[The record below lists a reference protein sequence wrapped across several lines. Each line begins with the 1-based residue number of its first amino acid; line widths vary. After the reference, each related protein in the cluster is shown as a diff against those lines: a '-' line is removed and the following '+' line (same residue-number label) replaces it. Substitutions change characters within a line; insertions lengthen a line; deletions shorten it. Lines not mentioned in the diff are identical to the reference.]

1 MIYKY
6 YSFKKLAINSQKMAY
21 ILENNQPNKKVPL
34 GTAVCPPW
42 IFFHS
47 LLVEIISPTFKLIT
61 YLILLVNNLL

>member
-1 MIYKY
+1 
-6 YSFKKLAINSQKMAY
+6 MAY